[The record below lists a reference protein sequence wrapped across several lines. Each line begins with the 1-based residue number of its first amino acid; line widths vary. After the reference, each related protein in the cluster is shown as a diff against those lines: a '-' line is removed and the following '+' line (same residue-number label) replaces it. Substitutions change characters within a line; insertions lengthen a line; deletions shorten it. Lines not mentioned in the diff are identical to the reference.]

1 MSAIKGQFGYLDA
14 SIDNMANM
22 NGKNTAE
29 HDEWLEHTQS

>member
-14 SIDNMANM
+14 SIDNMAVNM

-29 HDEWLEHTQS
+29 HDE